1 MLAIHMVSKRIY
13 WTLALLFI
21 LSFLGLNFAPHT
33 HADGGAPNLAYVSG
47 TSSGVSVI
55 DVGQGKVTKSIS
67 VPGDPHTILLSQD
80 GGLLYVSQPTLGQVS
95 IIRASTGRLFCTAH
109 LPGEPSLLAIDTVMN
124 ILYAAGSGSAHVT
137 ALNPTNC
144 KILNTFEV
152 NGPVYGLA
160 IAFAAGSGIYGSVSN
175 QIWIASNDGLT
186 IFDDQ
191 THQMLGIVPFPDG
204 PQYLS
209 IPPGES
215 LYVTTRHGSVD
226 AVSLKTKE
234 VRRILNGGVFGP
246 MDYDAL
252 TGEVYVPDEQHQVL
266 NVLSPVDL
274 GVSAIPTEPERVI
287 HTQGTPKSVAITS
300 DGLLGFISLR
310 EGKVAMLDLIAH
322 RLVYTVDVG
331 GTPHFI
337 ITGLY
342 PPVLDIPTPVSN
354 ATSLQQTTI
363 PAMFWAIVFFAS
375 VVTIIIVALILVWQ
389 FRRSVKAEHRQ

>member
-1 MLAIHMVSKRIY
+1 MRLITIRWQWSIS
-13 WTLALLFI
+13 LLFI
-21 LSFLGLNFAPHT
+21 CSLLSLSFVPHAN
-33 HADGGAPNLAYVSG
+33 ADGGAPNLAYVSG
-47 TSSGVSVI
+47 TSPGVSVI
-55 DVGQGKVTKSIS
+55 DVGQAKVTKTIS
-67 VPGDPHTILLSQD
+67 LAGDPHTILLSQD

-124 ILYAAGSGSAHVT
+124 ILYAAGSGSAQVT

-160 IAFAAGSGIYGSVSN
+160 IALAAGSGIYGSVSN

-191 THQMLGIVPFPDG
+191 THQMLGVVPFPDG

-209 IPPGES
+209 IPPGET

-266 NVLSPVDL
+266 NVLSPVDI

-287 HTQGTPKSVAITS
+287 HTQGTPESVAITS

-342 PPVLDIPTPVSN
+342 PPPVLDIPTPVSN

-375 VVTIIIVALILVWQ
+375 VVTIIIVTLILVWQ